1 MPPFFSADAVM
12 RYLIVKPSSLGDILH
27 AMPAVSALA
36 KAEPDVSVDWVV
48 KPAFAELPPYLPC
61 VRRVIPFYDKDFR
74 SPLRFVPAV
83 SRLRADLRRDRYDA
97 VIDLQGLVR
106 SAFVGRLSGCG
117 MRAGFASPREHF
129 AVHFYTRLLK
139 GREKPGHAVDI
150 NNALMKAFLG
160 RGDLDFRLDLPVN
173 ERTAERARVIVSE
186 AFGGTVP
193 ERFAV
198 VAPGARWETKKWP
211 AEFFSAVIASVARRE
226 PGLKFLLAGTRD
238 EAADAEIIM
247 AKSADAGLPVA
258 SVCGKTGVGELLETV
273 RLSSLMICNDSGPMH
288 IAAALGVPVVAMFG
302 PTDPALT
309 GPYCEKKSVFVPEI
323 ACKRCFLRY
332 CKDSR
337 CHAMTDPEA
346 VAAASCNLLSKRS

>member
-1 MPPFFSADAVM
+1 MK

-36 KAEPDVSVDWVV
+36 KTAPDVAVDWVV

-61 VRRVIPFYDKDFR
+61 VKRVILFQDKQFR
-74 SPLRFVPAV
+74 SPLRFLPAV
-83 SRLRADLRRDRYDA
+83 SRMRAELRRERYDA
-97 VIDLQGLVR
+97 VIDLQGLIR
-106 SAFVGRLSGCG
+106 SAFIGRLSGCPV
-117 MRAGFASPREHF
+117 RAGSASPREHF

-150 NNALMKAFLG
+150 NNTMMKDFLG
-160 RGDLDFRLDLPVN
+160 REDLDFSLDLPVN
-173 ERTAERARVIVSE
+173 EHAAARARELVSG
-186 AFGGTVP
+186 AFGGTLP
-193 ERFAV
+193 PRFVV
-198 VAPGARWETKKWP
+198 VAPGARWATKKWP
-211 AEFFSAVIASVARRE
+211 AEFFLAVISSLARRD

-238 EAADAEIIM
+238 EAEDAAVIL
-247 AKSADAGLPVA
+247 AKSEGLPVA
-258 SVCGKTGVGELLETV
+258 SVCGRTTVGELLETI

-288 IAAALGVPVVAMFG
+288 IAAALGVPVAAMFG

-323 ACKRCFLRY
+323 ACNRCFLRY

-337 CHAMTDPEA
+337 CHDSIDPEA
-346 VAAASCNLLSKRS
+346 VAGASFNLLSKRS